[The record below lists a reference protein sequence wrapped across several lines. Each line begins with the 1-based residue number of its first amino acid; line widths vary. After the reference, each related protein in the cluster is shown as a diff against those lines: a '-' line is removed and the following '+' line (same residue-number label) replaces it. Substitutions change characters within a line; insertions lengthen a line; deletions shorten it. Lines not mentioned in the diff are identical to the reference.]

1 MIVVSKAIL
10 HFLIC
15 QRIRASFGAEDF
27 DFKIIE
33 HPGARP
39 NWEVLTSD
47 QVVQSIVSVLQWD
60 YAIEDEVAHKQ
71 PYRTS

>member
-1 MIVVSKAIL
+1 MIVVSKAML
-10 HFLIC
+10 HFIIC

-39 NWEVLTSD
+39 NWSVLTSD
-47 QVVQSIVSVLQWD
+47 QVVQSIVDSLQWI
-60 YAIEDEVAHKQ
+60 YAIEDETADG
-71 PYRTS
+71 PT

>member
-1 MIVVSKAIL
+1 MIVVSKPML
-10 HFLIC
+10 HFIIC

-39 NWEVLTSD
+39 NWDVLTPD
-47 QVVQSIVSVLQWD
+47 QVVQSIVGGLQCD
-60 YAIEDEVAHKQ
+60 YAIDDEII
-71 PYRTS
+71 YGTT